1 MGFFDKM
8 LDAMKLSDEDDEYYD
23 DDIYEE
29 DETNAK
35 RGASSSRRKN
45 SVSDEPTS
53 EEDKRPAAIHSSK
66 ITPMRSARRSG
77 VSGMEVCVIKP
88 TVFEDSKEVIDTILS
103 GKPVIM
109 NMEGLDLSLAQR
121 IIDVVSGACLALD
134 GTLQKVSSY
143 IFIVTPASVD
153 ISGDLQ
159 GIMDSFDISGI
170 QTGF

>member
-29 DETNAK
+29 DEK
-35 RGASSSRRKN
+35 RSASSSRRKN
-45 SVSDEPTS
+45 SANDAPAS
-53 EEDKRPAAIHSSK
+53 EESSRSVAAHSSK
-66 ITPMRSARRSG
+66 ITPMRSARRGS

-88 TVFEDSKEVIDTILS
+88 AVFEDSKEVIETILS
-103 GKPVIM
+103 EKPVIM

-121 IIDVVSGACLALD
+121 VIDVVSGACLALN

>member
-29 DETNAK
+29 EETGPKKA
-35 RGASSSRRKN
+35 SSRRKN
-45 SVSDEPTS
+45 ASGEETS
-53 EEDKRPAAIHSSK
+53 AEDTAKPVYRPSK
-66 ITPMRSARRSG
+66 ITPMRSVRRG
-77 VSGMEVCVIKP
+77 TGSGMEVCVIKP
-88 TVFEDSKEVIDTILS
+88 AVFEDSKEVIDTILS

-121 IIDVVSGACLALD
+121 VIDVVSGACLALE

-159 GIMDSFDISGI
+159 GLMDSFDISGI

>member
-1 MGFFDKM
+1 MCIRD
-8 LDAMKLSDEDDEYYD
+8 S
-23 DDIYEE
+23 
-29 DETNAK
+29 
-35 RGASSSRRKN
+35 
-45 SVSDEPTS
+45 
-53 EEDKRPAAIHSSK
+53 
-66 ITPMRSARRSG
+66 
-77 VSGMEVCVIKP
+77 
-88 TVFEDSKEVIDTILS
+88 SKEVIDTILS
-103 GKPVIM
+103 EKPVIM

-121 IIDVVSGACLALD
+121 IIDVVSGACLALN